1 MTCDIP
7 ATRVEPPKSTRP
19 PEGGLAQ
26 ESIR

>member
-7 ATRVEPPKSTRP
+7 ATARGAAGIHPS

>member
-7 ATRVEPPKSTRP
+7 ATARGAAEIHPP